1 MKKGN
6 VAYLWVIVVV
16 FIILWIPYFQNISS
30 VKPGVIFFFNSQWTF
45 VEIYPIL
52 LFLGVLEGG
61 LIVLYV
67 KSLLDDIK
75 KQEPQKFDL

>member
-1 MKKGN
+1 MKKWN
-6 VAYLWVIVVV
+6 VAYLWVIVVI

-30 VKPGVIFFFNSQWTF
+30 VKPWVIFFFNSQWTF

-52 LFLGVLEGG
+52 LFLWVLEWW
-61 LIVLYV
+61 LIVLYI